1 MNGLAM
7 RVAAPCFVL
16 TAIFIASWGTPAS
29 ATKPG
34 DPEVKARVEQL
45 YLEGVAMYRSDKYD
59 WAIKKFEEAYTLFPD
74 PKLLYNIGRCH
85 EAKGHIE
92 KASEHYKRCA
102 QSPIT
107 KPEVRRKAEEKLASL
122 ERAQR
127 TSREAAPLAQQSG
140 TGAPAAAVAP
150 LGTPQG
156 EGQTADSAAGKSST
170 MNWAKWATGGV
181 GLGLLAG
188 GVTTLVLGIVDQNK
202 VDNAKEDA
210 GGGVADMTRTE
221 ALAIQDDANTKKII
235 GYALVG
241 AGAAALAGSAVLFVL
256 DHKSSGEHAARNL
269 NYAVSPLPGGGALSL
284 QGTF

>member
-7 RVAAPCFVL
+7 RVAAPCFVSIAL
-16 TAIFIASWGTPAS
+16 LFASWGTPAR

-59 WAIKKFEEAYTLFPD
+59 WAIKKFEEAYKLFPD

-85 EAKGHIE
+85 EAKGNIE
-92 KASEHYKRCA
+92 KAIEHYERCA

-122 ERAQR
+122 ERAQK
-127 TSREAAPLAQQSG
+127 TSREAVPLAQPG

-150 LGTPQG
+150 MGTAAG
-156 EGQTADSAAGKSST
+156 KGAAADSAAGGTST
-170 MNWAKWATGGV
+170 MSWAKWATGGV

-188 GVTTLVLGIVDQNK
+188 GITTVVLGVVDQNK
-202 VDNAKEDA
+202 VDSAMEDA
-210 GGGVADMTRTE
+210 GGGVADMTRAE

-235 GYALVG
+235 GYALIG

-256 DHKSSGEHAARNL
+256 DHKASSERAARNMH
-269 NYAVSPLPGGGALSL
+269 YAVSPLPGGGALSL
-284 QGTF
+284 RGTF